1 MLAKYTESIQLPYP
15 ASCNETMKTSQI
27 TVPQFT
33 ELRKY
38 H

>member
-15 ASCNETMKTSQI
+15 ASCNETIKTHQI
-27 TVPQFT
+27 TVPQFI